1 MDCGNENWRWE
12 MEDGRKLRSE
22 MLLKKERREL
32 RWRRERRM
40 RHLIS
45 FEQLEEERSDKMSER
60 QSDS

>member
-1 MDCGNENWRWE
+1 MEEGWR
-12 MEDGRKLRSE
+12 MRSE
-22 MLLKKERREL
+22 MPLKKDRREL
-32 RWRRERRM
+32 KRRRERRI

>member
-1 MDCGNENWRWE
+1 